1 MLATEFEKR
10 LAFDLRASWQVR
22 ALGEAQ
28 GGEFAVVLS
37 VLGHAFPEALPV
49 IMHLLIPDW
58 DGKAPGPYLIT
69 CGKIAKDGT
78 IVADVHDPR
87 TGVITKDA
95 VLYLS
100 EIQLRDEM
108 RRLADKLK
116 LADRDR
122 LEFFTALKNWV
133 VADRRLDPTFDPR
146 DPDAK
151 RIVH

>member
-1 MLATEFEKR
+1 MLSSDFQRK

-22 ALGEAQ
+22 SLAEAK
-28 GGEFAVVLS
+28 GTAFAVVMS

-49 IMHLLIPDW
+49 VMQLLIPDW

-69 CGKIAKDGT
+69 CGKIAKTGA

-95 VLYLS
+95 VLYAS
-100 EIQLRDEM
+100 EIALRDDM

-122 LEFFTALKNWV
+122 AEFFTAIRNWV

-151 RIVH
+151 RLH

>member
-10 LAFDLRASWQVR
+10 LAFDLRVSWQVR
-22 ALGEAQ
+22 TLEKSKGTT
-28 GGEFAVVLS
+28 FAVVMS
-37 VLGHAFPEALPV
+37 VLGHSFPDALPV

-69 CGKIAKDGT
+69 CGKIAKTGAV
-78 IVADVHDPR
+78 VADVHDPR

-95 VLYLS
+95 VLYTS
-100 EIQLRDEM
+100 EIHLRDRM
-108 RRLADKLK
+108 RQLADQLK
-116 LADRDR
+116 LVDRDR
-122 LEFFTALKNWV
+122 AEFFTAIKNWV